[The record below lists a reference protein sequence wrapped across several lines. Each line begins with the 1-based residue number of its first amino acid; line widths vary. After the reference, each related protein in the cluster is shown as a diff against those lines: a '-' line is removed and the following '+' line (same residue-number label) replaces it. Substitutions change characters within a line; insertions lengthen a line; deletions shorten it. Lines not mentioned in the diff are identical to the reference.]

1 MLGAQHPMRIP
12 CGKGIGK
19 DFGDEII
26 VLCRISLLIEFLHV
40 ARLPKQQIG
49 FSWRRCQP
57 LAQEHLRQTV
67 CLDLEFMP
75 LDILDALP
83 QFCIRVVMPTI
94 GIQILFALD
103 GIGST
108 KYEESG
114 IAQFICTG
122 MGMPT
127 RAF

>member
-1 MLGAQHPMRIP
+1 M
-12 CGKGIGK
+12 
-19 DFGDEII
+19 
-26 VLCRISLLIEFLHV
+26 
-40 ARLPKQQIG
+40 
-49 FSWRRCQP
+49 
-57 LAQEHLRQTV
+57 AQEHLRQTV

-83 QFCIRVVMPTI
+83 QFCIRVVMSTI

-114 IAQFICTG
+114 IAQFMLHGYGYADEGFLKPGGYRSPCRTFVE
-122 MGMPT
+122 MMKSQ
-127 RAF
+127 RSMKYA